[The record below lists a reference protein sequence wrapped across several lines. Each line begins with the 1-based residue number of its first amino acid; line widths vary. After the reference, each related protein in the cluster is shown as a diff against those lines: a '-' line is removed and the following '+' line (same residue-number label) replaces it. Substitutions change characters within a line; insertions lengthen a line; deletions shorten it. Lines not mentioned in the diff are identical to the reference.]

1 MKRRLLS
8 VFAAGLLSAA
18 GFEPLNLWPVALAAL
33 AVMIHA
39 LAQAETRKAALL
51 TGYVFGLGHFIAGNS
66 WIAGAFRYQEE
77 MPVWLGWIAVVALAF
92 YIAIYPA
99 LATGLAWKLSGERRK
114 GAGFVLLLA
123 AAWIITEWLRA
134 RVFTGYAWNPLAV
147 IAVEAAPAT
156 RWVGSYGLSGL
167 ILLVAGGLWLAAH
180 RQWKRALPL
189 ILVPLALTGAG
200 YAAQINADMKR
211 LNVSERKA
219 YTSGILARIV
229 QPNIAQQD
237 KYRPDYERENF
248 LKLATLSGNAGPQ
261 PRLLLWPEAAVPDFI
276 GEPDEEA
283 ARARRRIATLLGPD
297 DIVLTGADTLFSES
311 KQVGPVIEKR
321 WIGAANSVFALDA
334 KGAILGRYDKA
345 HLVPYGEYLPMR
357 PFLSLIGL
365 SRLVPGD
372 LDFWPGPG
380 PRTLDLGKDRH
391 GRSRP
396 RVGLQIC
403 YEIIFSGEVVDPDQR
418 PDFIFN
424 PSNDAWFGS
433 WGPPQHLAQARLRAI
448 EEGLPVI
455 RSTPTGISAI
465 IDADGR
471 VLKRLPYRQPGY
483 LESMVPAAMAP
494 TLFSRFGNFLSLGL
508 AFFLGLAGIALNRRL
523 R

>member
-1 MKRRLLS
+1 MSRRSLS

-18 GFEPLNLWPVALAAL
+18 GFEPLNLWMIALASLAL
-33 AVMIHA
+33 LVHFT
-39 LAQAETRKAALL
+39 AQAETRKAAIL
-51 TGYVFGLGHFIAGNS
+51 TGYIFGLGHFIAGNS

-77 MPVWLGWIAVVALAF
+77 MPAWLGWIAVVALAF

-99 LATGLAWKLSGERRK
+99 LATGLAWKVSHGRRK

-123 AAWIITEWLRA
+123 GAWIITEWLRA

-156 RWVGSYGLSGL
+156 RWVGSYGMSGL
-167 ILLVAGGLWLAAH
+167 ILIISGGLWLAVQ
-180 RQWKRALPL
+180 RQWKPALSL

-200 YAAQINADMKR
+200 YAAQMDANIKR
-211 LNVSERKA
+211 LNVSEAKG
-219 YTSGILARIV
+219 TPSGILTRIV

-248 LKLATLSGNAGPQ
+248 LKLATLSGNATPQ

-276 GEPDEEA
+276 GENDAEA
-283 ARARRRIATLLGPD
+283 ARARRRIATLLGPN
-297 DIVLTGADTLFSES
+297 DIVLTGADKLFMET
-311 KQVGPVIEKR
+311 KQIGPIIEKR
-321 WIGAANSVFALDA
+321 WVGAANSVFALNA
-334 KGAILGRYDKA
+334 KGAILARYDKA

-380 PRTLDLGKDRH
+380 PRTLNLGAGK
-391 GRSRP
+391 P

-403 YEIIFSGEVVDPDQR
+403 YEIIFSGEVVDPQQR

-471 VLKRLPYRQPGY
+471 VLKRLPYQQPGY
-483 LESMVPAAMAP
+483 LEDHIPPAMAP
-494 TLFSRFGNFLSLGL
+494 TLFSRFGNILSLGL
-508 AFFLGLAGIALNRRL
+508 AFFLGLAGIALCRRL

>member
-1 MKRRLLS
+1 MMTRRTASL
-8 VFAAGLLSAA
+8 FAAGLLSAA

-33 AVMIHA
+33 AVMIHG
-39 LAQAETRKAALL
+39 LAQAETRKEALL

-77 MPVWLGWIAVVALAF
+77 MPVWLGWVAVVALAF

-114 GAGFVLLLA
+114 GAGLVLLLA
-123 AAWIITEWLRA
+123 GAWIITEWLRA

-147 IAVEAAPAT
+147 MAVEAAPAT

-167 ILLVAGGLWLAAH
+167 ILLVAGGLWLAVQ
-180 RQWKRALPL
+180 RRWKPAWPLIIAPL
-189 ILVPLALTGAG
+189 ILTGGG
-200 YAAQINADMKR
+200 YAAQIHDAMPR
-211 LNVSERKA
+211 VNVSTRTGDA
-219 YTSGILARIV
+219 SGLRIRIV

-276 GEPDEEA
+276 GEDDAEA
-283 ARARRRIATLLGPD
+283 ARARSRIATLLGPN
-297 DIVLTGADTLFSES
+297 DIVLTGADKIFAET
-311 KQVGPVIEKR
+311 KRVGPVIERR
-321 WIGAANSVFALDA
+321 WVGAANSVFALDA
-334 KGAILGRYDKA
+334 RGAILARYDKA

-357 PFLSLIGL
+357 PFLSAIGL

-380 PRTLDLGKDRH
+380 PRTLDLGRGK
-391 GRSRP
+391 P

-403 YEIIFSGEVVDPDQR
+403 YEIIFSGEVVDPQSR

-448 EEGLPVI
+448 EEGLPII

-465 IDADGR
+465 IGADGR
-471 VLKRLPYRQPGY
+471 VLQRLPYQQPGY
-483 LESMVPAAMAP
+483 LEDRIPPALPP
-494 TLFSRFGNFLSLGL
+494 TLFSRFGNILSLGL
-508 AFFLGLAGIALNRRL
+508 AFFLGLAGIALSRRL